1 MHSAANGIKRP
12 DGRRIMT
19 VKNPK
24 LLPLFEDLK
33 GMLEPLADR
42 FTVRNAEAGRYEL
55 WSDVNIA
62 PAGKPK
68 HEPYFAG
75 LIVQKNYVGLYFMP
89 IYTDPDIRVSL
100 GAELLSTLHGQSCFH
115 ITNLTPTL
123 REQLAS
129 ALQLGLALYEA
140 KGWVGNRQAKTP

>member
-1 MHSAANGIKRP
+1 MQASAKGTKRQV
-12 DGRRIMT
+12 GRKIMT

-33 GMLEPLADR
+33 SMLEPLADQ

-55 WSDVNIA
+55 WSEVNIA

-75 LIVQKNYVGLYFMP
+75 LIVQKNYVGLYSMP
-89 IYTDPDIRVSL
+89 IYTDPDIRISL
-100 GAELLSTLHGQSCFH
+100 GADLLSTLHGQSCFY

-129 ALQLGLALYEA
+129 ALQLGLALYAA
-140 KGWVGNRQAKTP
+140 KGWVRNRQAETP